1 MQKGFFYNVKRVL
14 LQTKKG
20 TFTMQKGYFCNVR
33 IMVPTN
39 KKYRKNVQIC

>member
-1 MQKGFFYNVKRVL
+1 MQKGYFCNAKRVL

-20 TFTMQKGYFCNVR
+20 TFTDQKGYFYNVR